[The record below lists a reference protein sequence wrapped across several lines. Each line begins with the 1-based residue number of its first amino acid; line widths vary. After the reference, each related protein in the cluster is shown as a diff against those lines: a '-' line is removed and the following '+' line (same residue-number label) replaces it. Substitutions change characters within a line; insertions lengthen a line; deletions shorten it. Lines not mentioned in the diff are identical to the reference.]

1 MSAARQLGLA
11 EAVHLDQVTSDILL
25 GGPRA
30 EAAETM
36 VAREGY
42 NLLVVSDLHLG
53 DALVPGKDSLR
64 QFARLN
70 RGLAKFLLH
79 YATATVDG
87 RPWRLVINGD
97 MIDFLHAGLAHG
109 SELALSEDAAV
120 RWLEK
125 VMSHERRVFRALAT
139 FIAAGHQVVIVK
151 GNHDVQFHFATVQRR
166 FLTLL
171 SELWARWAP
180 RAGVLPTEAERAAF
194 EGRVS
199 FRDWFYYEKDL
210 VYIEHGNQYDE
221 FCSYEHVLQPIDPDL
236 YELEE
241 PVSHR
246 LYREFARI
254 IHAVMDVHHIDRW
267 RLFDYVRWLAGLGPK
282 VIGQLAYTYF
292 ASVAWLVGTKR
303 RLSERAA
310 RARVQHLSR
319 REELTVRYG
328 VSAEILEK
336 LDELRRRP
344 AGRSV
349 WAGLRML
356 YMDRVFLA
364 GLNVLV
370 MVLALFLPITWW
382 DRVLVV
388 TGFGLLT
395 TLANHLLERGRQ
407 VEAHPKLKQAASR
420 VADLLRVPF
429 VVFGHSHV
437 PEASQAAASTRY
449 FNTGSWTAG
458 GLTHLCILIAP
469 GSPVAE
475 LRRFC
480 LDSHLPKALD
490 AAALE

>member
-1 MSAARQLGLA
+1 MSAPPPLALA
-11 EAVHLDQVTSDILL
+11 EAVHLDQVASDILPE
-25 GGPRA
+25 GGHDPAQKMGRD
-30 EAAETM
+30 
-36 VAREGY
+36 GH

-53 DALVPGKDSLR
+53 DALVPGKEGLR
-64 QFARLN
+64 RFARLN

-79 YATATVDG
+79 YTTATVDG

-125 VMSHERRVFRALAT
+125 VMSHERRVFRALAS

-151 GNHDVQFHFATVQRR
+151 GNHDVQFHFQAVQQH
-166 FLTLL
+166 FLELL
-171 SELWARWAP
+171 AGLWAKRVARQGPAP
-180 RAGVLPTEAERAAF
+180 SEEERSAFRA
-194 EGRVS
+194 RVS
-199 FRDWFYYEKDL
+199 FRDWFYYEQGL

-267 RLFDYVRWLAGLGPK
+267 RLFDYVRWLIGLGPK
-282 VIGQLAYTYF
+282 MIGQLAYTYF
-292 ASVAWLVGTKR
+292 ASVAWLVATKR
-303 RLSERAA
+303 RLGEKAA
-310 RARVQHLSR
+310 RARAEHLSR
-319 REELTVRYG
+319 RDELVLRYG
-328 VSAEILEK
+328 VPAEILER
-336 LDELRRRP
+336 LDELRQRP

-349 WAGLRML
+349 WTGLRML

-364 GLNVLV
+364 GMNVVV
-370 MVLALFLPITWW
+370 MLLSLLLPIGWW
-382 DRVLVV
+382 DRVLAV
-388 TGFGLLT
+388 TAFGLLT
-395 TLANHLLERGRQ
+395 TWASHRLERHRQ
-407 VEAHPKLKQAASR
+407 VEAHPKLKQAAAR
-420 VADLLRVPF
+420 VAAILGVPF

-437 PEASQAAASTRY
+437 PVAEPTEGASQY
-449 FNTGSWTAG
+449 FNTGSWTPG
-458 GLTHLCILIAP
+458 GLTHLCIHVGA
-469 GSPVAE
+469 GAPVAE

-480 LDSHLPKALD
+480 LDRHLPLALD
-490 AAALE
+490 EAGVE